1 MRTLRIGLLTDG
13 GYPYTTGESR
23 LWCDRLVR
31 GLARHEFDIYAL
43 SRSAAQEERGWVAL
57 PPQVRRVRTAPL
69 WAAQDGG
76 RFRTRSQPPRR
87 LGRRERDRFATCLR
101 ELAGAIC
108 MAGPGG
114 ADGDGGQPGA
124 PTTPAREGLPAGV
137 PGQRPGGSGPDKGA
151 EAPGPAGRAGD
162 PDALTV
168 AFDAAAAG
176 GSVAGG
182 PDGAP
187 AGGPSRFADA
197 LYGLADLARECGGLS
212 GALRSETAVRVLEAA
227 CRTPGASRAVQA
239 ARVPDYLAFAD
250 LLERALRPLSLD
262 WYDAAG
268 LGDVD
273 LCHAAGGGCA
283 ALPGLLAKRFFGV
296 PLLVTEYGV
305 QLRAHY
311 LAAGDARVPVRALTA
326 AFHRRLAAEV
336 YERAALITPGN
347 THTRRWQEKCGADRA
362 KLRTVYPGM
371 AADRFQTVGEDT
383 GGGDPAT
390 LVWVGRVDPTKD
402 LIALLHAFAEIRRAE
417 PDARLRIFYAAQAPG
432 TAPGTHAYGPVSMP
446 YGDAPGAGR
455 GAPGPGGRAGG
466 ASARGQVFG
475 TADFD
480 GPGAGRS
487 GGGRSGGGRSGG
499 AGSVYAGGPGHGPGA
514 PGAGRAG
521 GTGYGV
527 GGAESA
533 SGSGYR
539 YRSGFGSGSGCAG
552 ADHGVGGSGSRGDA
566 YAFGG
571 SGYPGGAYG
580 TGGSGYAGGAYG
592 FGGAGYAGGAY
603 AFGAGYQGGAD
614 GLGAPGS
621 SFSSLAPESAAYL
634 SHCRALAAQLFPDEA
649 VDAHAV
655 GDNPVSF
662 EEIGGPGAPELAD
675 AYASGSVVV
684 LSSVVEGFP
693 VSLVEAMFCGRA
705 TVSTD
710 AGAVVEVIGGTG
722 LVVPPRNPRALADA
736 CVALLRDPERRE
748 RLGAAARARA
758 LELFTVEQNLAA
770 FRGIYLELM
779 SHSPVHR
786 ETLDENGAPVPFAHP
801 AEAHV
806 RGSWAA
812 LAAPSTAAGYAP
824 SWADAGARGEARTT
838 GPVAGP
844 DVADTRAY
852 GGGAPGA
859 DADRTTAGAA
869 DPALTE
875 PGVRG
880 GGVRS
885 EGAARATGRLA
896 DLADTAVADRTT
908 GRAADLADTAVAARA
923 TGHAADLADTAVMGP
938 GGFAGPGRRPTGHSS
953 PFRTAPGHSA
963 PAASDPPGL
972 GRSGSAHAEEATR

>member
-1 MRTLRIGLLTDG
+1 MRIGLLTDG

-43 SRSAAQEERGWVAL
+43 SRTAAQEERGWVAL
-57 PPQVRRVRTAPL
+57 PPHVRRVRTAPL
-69 WAAQDGG
+69 WGTQDGG
-76 RFRTRSQPPRR
+76 HVRARSSRARR

-114 ADGDGGQPGA
+114 ADGE
-124 PTTPAREGLPAGV
+124 RGLPGV
-137 PGQRPGGSGPDKGA
+137 PGRADVPTGVPGRGGPVVADLG
-151 EAPGPAGRAGD
+151 EPGRGGD

-168 AFDAAAAG
+168 AFETVASGELGAPSPGAG
-176 GSVAGG
+176 GGSAPGAGG
-182 PDGAP
+182 GS
-187 AGGPSRFADA
+187 SRFAEA
-197 LYGLADLARECGGLS
+197 LYGLADLASEYGGLS
-212 GALRSETAVRVLEAA
+212 TVLRSETAVRVLEAA
-227 CRTPGASRAVQA
+227 CRTPGAGRAMQA

-250 LLERALRPLSLD
+250 ILERALRPLSLD

-305 QLRAHY
+305 RLRAQY

-371 AADRFQTVGEDT
+371 AADRFQSVGEGEGADA
-383 GGGDPAT
+383 GDPMT

-417 PDARLRIFYAAQAPG
+417 PDARLRIFYAGRTPGAAPG
-432 TAPGTHAYGPVSMP
+432 TQLHGPGPGPYG

-455 GAPGPGGRAGG
+455 DGGAAGPVGPVGPVDGDAGAAAPGGEGFRGDGFGG
-466 ASARGQVFG
+466 AVVRGAAFG
-475 TADFD
+475 GAAFGGGAFGAGAKGFGANGFGGVGRFG
-480 GPGAGRS
+480 GPGCS
-487 GGGRSGGGRSGG
+487 GST
-499 AGSVYAGGPGHGPGA
+499 GHGPGGGRGSRA
-514 PGAGRAG
+514 GHGAGSGYAAGAGRGVGPGRGDGA
-521 GTGYGV
+521 GYGAV
-527 GGAESA
+527 GAGYGAG
-533 SGSGYR
+533 SGSGYAAG
-539 YRSGFGSGSGCAG
+539 SGYGSGS
-552 ADHGVGGSGSRGDA
+552 ADAEGVGYGDGPNHMGGYGDGPGHA
-566 YAFGG
+566 GGYGGGAHAFG
-571 SGYPGGAYG
+571 SP
-580 TGGSGYAGGAYG
+580 
-592 FGGAGYAGGAY
+592 
-603 AFGAGYQGGAD
+603 
-614 GLGAPGS
+614 LS
-621 SFSSLAPESAAYL
+621 SSASTSASVLSPEAAAYL
-634 SHCRALAAQLFPDEA
+634 AHCRALAAHLFPDEA

-675 AYASGSVVV
+675 AYAGGSVVV

-693 VSLVEAMFCGRA
+693 VSLVEAMLCGRA

-710 AGAVVEVIGGTG
+710 TGAVVEVIGGTG

-736 CVALLRDPERRE
+736 CLALLRDPERRE

-779 SHSPVHR
+779 SHCPVRR
-786 ETLDENGAPVPFAHP
+786 EAVDESGAPVPFAHP
-801 AEAHV
+801 AESHV
-806 RGSWAA
+806 PGSW
-812 LAAPSTAAGYAP
+812 T
-824 SWADAGARGEARTT
+824 
-838 GPVAGP
+838 
-844 DVADTRAY
+844 
-852 GGGAPGA
+852 
-859 DADRTTAGAA
+859 
-869 DPALTE
+869 ALT
-875 PGVRG
+875 G
-880 GGVRS
+880 S
-885 EGAARATGRLA
+885 ASYAL
-896 DLADTAVADRTT
+896 
-908 GRAADLADTAVAARA
+908 
-923 TGHAADLADTAVMGP
+923 
-938 GGFAGPGRRPTGHSS
+938 RRP
-953 PFRTAPGHSA
+953 
-963 PAASDPPGL
+963 
-972 GRSGSAHAEEATR
+972 GSAHAEEATR

>member
-1 MRTLRIGLLTDG
+1 MRIGLLTDG

-43 SRSAAQEERGWVAL
+43 SRTAAQEERGWVAL

-69 WAAQDGG
+69 WAPQEGVHARTGAQV
-76 RFRTRSQPPRR
+76 PRR
-87 LGRRERDRFATCLR
+87 LGRRERHRFATCFR

-114 ADGDGGQPGA
+114 AAEGGSTSSGQAAAPGRGG
-124 PTTPAREGLPAGV
+124 PLSGV
-137 PGQRPGGSGPDKGA
+137 PGQRPGGSAPASDPNALTITDLTVSFDALAMEGQVVVGTAASGGTSGA
-151 EAPGPAGRAGD
+151 GAAAPGGC
-162 PDALTV
+162 
-168 AFDAAAAG
+168 
-176 GSVAGG
+176 
-182 PDGAP
+182 
-187 AGGPSRFADA
+187 SRFAEA
-197 LYGLADLARECGGLS
+197 LYGLADLARDCGGLS
-212 GALRSETAVRVLEAA
+212 GALRSEMAVRVLEAA

-273 LCHAAGGGCA
+273 LCHAAGGGSA

-305 QLRAHY
+305 QLRAQY
-311 LAAGDARVPVRALTA
+311 LAAGDARVPVRALMA

-371 AADRFQTVGEDT
+371 AADRFQTVGEET
-383 GGGDPAT
+383 NGGDPTT

-402 LIALLHAFAEIRRAE
+402 LIALLHAFAEVRRAE
-417 PDARLRIFYAAQAPG
+417 PDARLRIFYAGQA
-432 TAPGTHAYGPVSMP
+432 S
-446 YGDAPGAGR
+446 GAAGYVDGR
-455 GAPGPGGRAGG
+455 GSGSAGFGGAVLGSGVEYGSGSGYGGGPGSGYGL
-466 ASARGQVFG
+466 
-475 TADFD
+475 
-480 GPGAGRS
+480 GPG
-487 GGGRSGGGRSGG
+487 
-499 AGSVYAGGPGHGPGA
+499 YAGGPNYGAAAQGFGA
-514 PGAGRAG
+514 P
-521 GTGYGV
+521 
-527 GGAESA
+527 A
-533 SGSGYR
+533 SPLS
-539 YRSGFGSGSGCAG
+539 
-552 ADHGVGGSGSRGDA
+552 
-566 YAFGG
+566 
-571 SGYPGGAYG
+571 
-580 TGGSGYAGGAYG
+580 
-592 FGGAGYAGGAY
+592 
-603 AFGAGYQGGAD
+603 
-614 GLGAPGS
+614 
-621 SFSSLAPESAAYL
+621 PESAAYL
-634 SHCRALAAQLFPDEA
+634 THCRALAAQLFPDEA

-779 SHSPVHR
+779 SHCPVRR
-786 ETLDENGAPVPFAHP
+786 EAVDESGDPVLFAHP

-806 RGSWAA
+806 PGSWAA
-812 LAAPSTAAGYAP
+812 MTAPSTAAGHAP
-824 SWADAGARGEARTT
+824 SWADGGARGGGTRSTGTAR
-838 GPVAGP
+838 PA
-844 DVADTRAY
+844 TRSA
-852 GGGAPGA
+852 AP
-859 DADRTTAGAA
+859 
-869 DPALTE
+869 P
-875 PGVRG
+875 P
-880 GGVRS
+880 
-885 EGAARATGRLA
+885 
-896 DLADTAVADRTT
+896 
-908 GRAADLADTAVAARA
+908 
-923 TGHAADLADTAVMGP
+923 
-938 GGFAGPGRRPTGHSS
+938 
-953 PFRTAPGHSA
+953 
-963 PAASDPPGL
+963 SDPPGTA
-972 GRSGSAHAEEATR
+972 RPGSAHAEEATR

>member
-1 MRTLRIGLLTDG
+1 MRIGLLTDG

-43 SRSAAQEERGWVAL
+43 SRTAAQEERGWVAL

-69 WAAQDGG
+69 WAPQEWAHARTSAQV
-76 RFRTRSQPPRR
+76 PRR
-87 LGRRERDRFATCLR
+87 LGRRERHRFATCFR

-114 ADGDGGQPGA
+114 AAEGGSTSSGQAAAPGRGGPLSGA
-124 PTTPAREGLPAGV
+124 
-137 PGQRPGGSGPDKGA
+137 PGQRPGGSAPASDPNALTITDLTVSFDALAMEGQVVVGTTASGGTSGA
-151 EAPGPAGRAGD
+151 GAAAPGGC
-162 PDALTV
+162 
-168 AFDAAAAG
+168 
-176 GSVAGG
+176 
-182 PDGAP
+182 
-187 AGGPSRFADA
+187 SRFAEA

-273 LCHAAGGGCA
+273 LCHAAGGGSA

-305 QLRAHY
+305 QLRAQY
-311 LAAGDARVPVRALTA
+311 LAAGDARVPVRALMA

-371 AADRFQTVGEDT
+371 AADRFQTVGEET
-383 GGGDPAT
+383 NGGDPTT

-402 LIALLHAFAEIRRAE
+402 LIALLHAFAEVRRAE
-417 PDARLRIFYAAQAPG
+417 PDARLRIFYAGQASG
-432 TAPGTHAYGPVSMP
+432 VVGYVDGRGSGSAGFGGAVL
-446 YGDAPGAGR
+446 GAG
-455 GAPGPGGRAGG
+455 
-466 ASARGQVFG
+466 VE
-475 TADFD
+475 
-480 GPGAGRS
+480 
-487 GGGRSGGGRSGG
+487 
-499 AGSVYAGGPGHGPGA
+499 
-514 PGAGRAG
+514 
-521 GTGYGV
+521 YG
-527 GGAESA
+527 
-533 SGSGYR
+533 SGSGY
-539 YRSGFGSGSGCAG
+539 GGGSGLGYGLGPGCAG
-552 ADHGVGGSGSRGDA
+552 GPN
-566 YAFGG
+566 Y
-571 SGYPGGAYG
+571 GA
-580 TGGSGYAGGAYG
+580 AQG
-592 FGGAGYAGGAY
+592 FG
-603 AFGAGYQGGAD
+603 
-614 GLGAPGS
+614 APAS
-621 SFSSLAPESAAYL
+621 PLSPESAAYL
-634 SHCRALAAQLFPDEA
+634 THCRALAAQLFPDEA

-779 SHSPVHR
+779 SHCPVQR
-786 ETLDENGAPVPFAHP
+786 EAVDESGDPVLFAHP

-806 RGSWAA
+806 PGSWAA
-812 LAAPSTAAGYAP
+812 MTTPSTAAGHAP
-824 SWADAGARGEARTT
+824 SWVDGGARGGGTRST
-838 GPVAGP
+838 G
-844 DVADTRAY
+844 
-852 GGGAPGA
+852 
-859 DADRTTAGAA
+859 TA
-869 DPALTE
+869 
-875 PGVRG
+875 
-880 GGVRS
+880 
-885 EGAARATGRLA
+885 
-896 DLADTAVADRTT
+896 
-908 GRAADLADTAVAARA
+908 
-923 TGHAADLADTAVMGP
+923 
-938 GGFAGPGRRPTGHSS
+938 RPTTRS
-953 PFRTAPGHSA
+953 TAPPPSE
-963 PAASDPPGL
+963 PPGTA
-972 GRSGSAHAEEATR
+972 RPGSAHAEEATR